1 MTSLDMSGFQI
12 SILNVTEHPEWL
24 EHLDANTDA
33 PGWPAT
39 CISVPIPI
47 EKKTVIKDEDVV
59 LSKVWPSIKY
69 RNF

>member
-1 MTSLDMSGFQI
+1 MTSLDMAGFQI
-12 SILNVTEHPEWL
+12 SILNITEHSEWL

-47 EKKTVIKDEDVV
+47 NEKTVAIKEEQDLV
-59 LSKVWPSIKY
+59 LSKVWLID
-69 RNF
+69 